1 LERQPLKKFY
11 ESLENSGKIYID
23 MEEDIKKKE
32 TFSQESQG
40 MVEKSGKKKKEAKAP
55 STFEQ
60 MTQNLF
66 LRVSLQERV
75 LFARHLAV
83 GIKAGMTL
91 QDSLRLILRQSK
103 SSAMKKILN
112 QIIEDTSAGMYLSA
126 SMQRFQGVFG
136 QLFINIVN
144 VGETSGTLSEN
155 LSYLAQEMKKAKDLR
170 SKVKGAMIYPMV
182 ILVATLGI
190 VGGLM
195 IGIFPKILPVFAN
208 LKVELPITTKILIA
222 VSNFVTAYTLWIVLG
237 IIFSIL
243 AVWVVS
249 HYEWYKRAWHF
260 MLLRLPIIGK
270 IVVKVN
276 ISNITRI
283 MGLLLNSGVQVIE
296 AVNITATAL
305 ENRMYR
311 RELKT
316 AAETLRRGEFF
327 SIYLAKNERMFPII
341 VVNMI
346 QVGENTGNLVDNLQ
360 YLSEF
365 YEQEVDEV
373 LKNMSSII
381 EPFLLL
387 FMGLLVGFIALSV
400 ITPIYQ
406 ISESLTL

>member
-1 LERQPLKKFY
+1 LKKFY

>member
-1 LERQPLKKFY
+1 MKKFY

-222 VSNFVTAYTLWIVLG
+222 VSNFVTAYTLWIVLA

>member
-1 LERQPLKKFY
+1 MKKFY

>member
-1 LERQPLKKFY
+1 
-11 ESLENSGKIYID
+11 

>member
-1 LERQPLKKFY
+1 MERQPLKKFY